1 MLLPSDE
8 CPAVFL
14 WLILGLCRGFSG
26 LKKRHLCVSKKR
38 FGVWTETHLR
48 FPLNALTFEIKRPC
62 VLIQT
67 QGRFFEGGNTPQ
79 KSSEIFQK
87 IGFILYSERDFY
99 LLILLHVSFNDTV
112 RLNTRCSGVESL
124 STLK

>member
-1 MLLPSDE
+1 MS
-8 CPAVFL
+8 
-14 WLILGLCRGFSG
+14 GGFFMADFG
-26 LKKRHLCVSKKR
+26 ALQGIFWPEKKTPLRFKKR